1 LGAVIRGTR
10 LRIAVVLPKLSR
22 HIQLM
27 ASIITRKALG
37 QVQSNPRKRSD
48 KMIEMLNVLKEAE

>member
-1 LGAVIRGTR
+1 
-10 LRIAVVLPKLSR
+10 
-22 HIQLM
+22 M

-48 KMIEMLNVLKEAE
+48 KMIEKLNVLEKAE

>member
-1 LGAVIRGTR
+1 M
-10 LRIAVVLPKLSR
+10 VLPKVSR

-48 KMIEMLNVLKEAE
+48 KMIEMLNVLKKAE